1 MNDTLFA
8 LSTPPGRSG
17 IAVIRA
23 TGPLCGPVCASL
35 AGMLP
40 KPRQAK
46 LAHLCFAGDSLD
58 HALVLWFPAPAS
70 FTGEDM
76 FELHLHG
83 GRAVIDGVSK
93 ALLAQGLYPAGP
105 GDFTKRA
112 FQNGKLDLTQAEAL
126 ADLIDAETS
135 FQRRQA
141 LRQEGGAL
149 SRRVETWRGCLVSAL
164 ARQEA
169 LIDFADDELPE
180 GLSGHI
186 SQEVVGL
193 IGDITPYL
201 EDRRCGERL
210 REGLVVVILGA
221 PNAGKSSLM
230 NALAGREV
238 AIVSE
243 HAGTTRD
250 VLEVHLDLGGYPV
263 TILDT
268 AGLREASEGVE
279 AEGIRRALARA
290 ETADLKLV
298 LFDAQI
304 WPRRDP
310 ASQALLNERSIAVVS
325 RADLA
330 LDSSDDDIL
339 RISVRTGRGLPELLT
354 AIEQRLAMMVAGGE
368 TALITRARH
377 RLALQE
383 TVEALERF
391 AGAVTFDLAAEELR
405 IAARALGRIAGK
417 VSVEELLD
425 QIFSEFCIGK

>member
-35 AGMLP
+35 AGVLP
-40 KPRQAK
+40 PPRFAK
-46 LAHLCFAGDSLD
+46 LAHLRCEGESLD

-149 SRRVETWRGCLVSAL
+149 SRRVEAWRGRLVSAL

-169 LIDFADDELPE
+169 LIDFSEEELPE
-180 GLSGHI
+180 RLLEAI
-186 SQEVVGL
+186 SQDIVDL

-210 REGLVVVILGA
+210 REGLVVAILGA
-221 PNAGKSSLM
+221 PNTGKSSLM
-230 NALAGREV
+230 NALAGRDV

-268 AGLREASEGVE
+268 AGLREASEGIE
-279 AEGIRRALARA
+279 AEGISRALARA
-290 ETADLKLV
+290 ETSDLKLV

-304 WPRRDP
+304 WPQRDP
-310 ASQALLNERSIAVVS
+310 ASQTLLDERSIAVVS

-330 LDSSDDDIL
+330 PDSPVDSIL
-339 RISVRTGRGLPELLT
+339 RLSVRTGQGLSELLT
-354 AIEQRLAMMVAGGE
+354 AIEQRLEAMMGSGEAG
-368 TALITRARH
+368 LITRARH

-383 TVEALERF
+383 TVDALTRF
-391 AGAVTFDLAAEELR
+391 ARAETFDLAAEELR

-417 VSVEELLD
+417 VGVEELLD